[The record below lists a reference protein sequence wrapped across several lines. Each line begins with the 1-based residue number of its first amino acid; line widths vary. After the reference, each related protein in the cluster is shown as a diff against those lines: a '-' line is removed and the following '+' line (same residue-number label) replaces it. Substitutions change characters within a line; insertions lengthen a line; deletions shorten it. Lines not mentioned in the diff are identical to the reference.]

1 MHAVIT
7 GASQGLGRAL
17 VEGLGQAGDRMTGV
31 SRGRPAT
38 VRSRVQAQIDWIPA
52 DLSEGEAASKTILSA
67 LGAACPDV
75 LICNVGIWEPRAFED
90 DYDFLSD
97 APDMLRRLVDINI
110 TSTLLLC
117 QALLPRLLTHRKSHI
132 ILIGSTSGRPHA
144 GRPEVAFGAS
154 KHALNG
160 MADALREGFRQ
171 RGLAVTCLHP
181 GYLATGDEA
190 DASQIPLQDV
200 VSVLRCALSLSEVS
214 FVREV
219 VMPALADVRF

>member
-17 VEGLGQAGDRMTGV
+17 VEGLGDTGDRLTGV
-31 SRGRPAT
+31 SRGRPVT
-38 VRSRVQAQIDWIPA
+38 VRSRVKAEVDWITA
-52 DLSEGEAASKTILSA
+52 DLSDGEVASETVLSA
-67 LGAACPDV
+67 LGNACPDV
-75 LICNVGIWEPRAFED
+75 LICNVGIWESRAFEE

-97 APDMLRRLVDINI
+97 TPGELRRLVDINI

-132 ILIGSTSGRPHA
+132 MLIGSTSGRPHA

-160 MADALREGFRQ
+160 IADALREGFRQ

-181 GYLATGDEA
+181 GYLATADEA
-190 DASQIPLQDV
+190 DTTLIPLQDV
-200 VSVLRCALSLSEVS
+200 VSVLRCVLALSESS
-214 FVREV
+214 FVRELV
-219 VMPALADVRF
+219 LPALADTRF